1 MSVLLGQLLAATP
14 AAIDAQNVVYG
25 MPPLVAAPIYPAN
38 WKTCGQVR
46 AEVLQLIGVLPLKRW
61 PDKSVVIARP
71 VIKAVRMIGAM
82 YPTATESARN
92 GKIIFRGAYMIFVHV
107 QAGAAYKSNGWS
119 WPEQVIMIAD
129 YRQLRGH
136 SDARFGMAAASEL
149 IASWLES
156 GLLLNGTPVLWDIVR
171 PAAIKPIAKLRYLKV
186 QARAAAERERVA
198 LATLTKA
205 NAATGLAG
213 AALAKKNDDAPTL
226 AKWQAAALLQK
237 NYYTPL
243 VLGWT

>member
-1 MSVLLGQLLAATP
+1 MSALLGQLLPATP
-14 AAIDAQNVVYG
+14 AAIAAQNVVYG

-46 AEVLQLIGVLPLKRW
+46 AEVLQLIGALPLVRW

-92 GKIIFRGAYMIFVHV
+92 SKILFRGAYMIFVHV
-107 QAGAAYKSNGWS
+107 QAGAAYKSPAWS
-119 WPEQVIMIAD
+119 WPEQVIMLAD
-129 YRQLRGH
+129 YRQLRGQ
-136 SDARFGMAAASEL
+136 SDSRFVMAAASEL
-149 IASWLES
+149 IASWLEA
-156 GLLLNGTPVLWDIVR
+156 GILANGTPVLLDAVR
-171 PAAIKPIAKLRYLKV
+171 SAAIKPVVKRRYVRV
-186 QARAAAERERVA
+186 QARVAAERERVA
-198 LATLTKA
+198 LAALTKA

-237 NYYTPL
+237 NYYTSL
-243 VLGWT
+243 VSGWT